1 MFGSE
6 ILDVAIGLALIYL
19 LLSII
24 CSILDEFVARIFS
37 MRADTLE
44 EGIRYLLNDRAAQN
58 VARDIFEHP
67 LISSLGSKPGGFKFL
82 WWDFRWGGKP
92 SYIPAKN
99 FALALLEKSKDGA
112 QPQNLN
118 DLKDV
123 VSKIKND
130 DVKRSLTSLVDAAE
144 ASTVGAQKQLQQ
156 ARKNVEDWFDS
167 HMERVTGWYRRKLQL
182 ITLCMA
188 LMVCLVTN
196 ADTVVLAGTLS
207 TDSVLRESVVAYAQE
222 TAKKPLPQG
231 EDLSLTKAV
240 ELKKELQQLQ
250 LPLGWSGPP
259 PWEIVDWPQAFFK
272 KTTGILL
279 TTFAVSLGAPFWFD
293 MLNKLVNIRAAGK
306 PEKPEKR
313 KKEEESSELDV
324 I

>member
-44 EGIRYLLNDRAAQN
+44 DGIRYLLNDRAAQN

-67 LISSLGSKPGGFKFL
+67 LISRLGSKPGGFKFL
-82 WWDFRWGGKP
+82 GWDFRWGGKP
-92 SYIPAKN
+92 SYIPAKT

-123 VSKIKND
+123 VSKIQNA
-130 DVKRSLTSLVDAAE
+130 DVKRSLTSLVEAAE

-167 HMERVTGWYRRKLQL
+167 HMERVTG
-182 ITLCMA
+182 
-188 LMVCLVTN
+188 
-196 ADTVVLAGTLS
+196 
-207 TDSVLRESVVAYAQE
+207 
-222 TAKKPLPQG
+222 
-231 EDLSLTKAV
+231 
-240 ELKKELQQLQ
+240 
-250 LPLGWSGPP
+250 
-259 PWEIVDWPQAFFK
+259 
-272 KTTGILL
+272 
-279 TTFAVSLGAPFWFD
+279 
-293 MLNKLVNIRAAGK
+293 
-306 PEKPEKR
+306 
-313 KKEEESSELDV
+313 
-324 I
+324 

>member
-44 EGIRYLLNDRAAQN
+44 DGIRHLLNDPKAEN
-58 VARDIFEHP
+58 VAKDIYEHP
-67 LISSLGSKPGGFKFL
+67 LVSRLGSKKKDL
-82 WWDFRWGGKP
+82 KIVSWGGKP

-112 QPQNLN
+112 QPQNLVE
-118 DLKDV
+118 LKAV
-123 VSKIKND
+123 VSNIQNA
-130 DVKRSLTSLVDAAE
+130 DVKRSLTSLVEAAE
-144 ASTVGAQKQLQQ
+144 ASTVGSQKQLRQ

-182 ITLCMA
+182 ITLLVA
-188 LMVCLVTN
+188 LLVSVVTN
-196 ADTVVLAGTLS
+196 ADTVVIAGTLS
-207 TDSVLRESVVAYAQE
+207 TDSVLRESVVVYAQE
-222 TAKKPLPQG
+222 TAKRPLSQG
-231 EDLSLTKAV
+231 EDLSLTKAA
-240 ELKKELQQLQ
+240 ELKKELEQLQ
-250 LPLGWSGPP
+250 LPIGWSGN
-259 PWEIVDWPQAFFK
+259 PWDVFASTQTAFMKIV
-272 KTTGILL
+272 GILL

-293 MLNKLVNIRAAGK
+293 MLNKLVNIRSAGK
-306 PEKPEKR
+306 PEKSEAEK
-313 KKEEESSELDV
+313 KKEEVSSGLD
-324 I
+324 II